1 MTASPESFDSQKR
14 LGAPVAILAE
24 LTHRCPLGCPYCS
37 NPLAL
42 DPREDELSTSD
53 WNRVFSQAATLG
65 VLHANLSGGEPA
77 ARQDLTDIIAHCA
90 NVGLYTN
97 LILSLIHI

>member
-1 MTASPESFDSQKR
+1 MTATPERFDSQKR

-53 WNRVFSQAATLG
+53 WTAFSRKQRHSAFYMRIFLAANRRRG
-65 VLHANLSGGEPA
+65 
-77 ARQDLTDIIAHCA
+77 RI
-90 NVGLYTN
+90 
-97 LILSLIHI
+97 